1 MMDKKVK
8 ILVLVN
14 NLDSGTGTFTIQML
28 GLKKNFNIIVGA
40 LEHKHRLVKQM
51 GVKIYYFSN
60 DISHINYYSLGL
72 SLSLQLLK
80 EIKWVNKIV
89 NREHPQI
96 ILGTDLHSNLLAAI
110 GKVFLRQNAKTIL
123 TTHVNLPAVIE
134 RKASGL
140 LKQPLL
146 LIGNYF
152 YSRAD
157 AVVCV
162 SRGVAGA
169 IRKLFSFRREIIT
182 IPYGLD
188 AGSIKIKSRDRVS
201 KDEDAIFKI
210 KATKRIISIGRFDAQ
225 KDFSTLIRAF
235 SLVKKKLEDVEL
247 LLLGDGYQRDEL
259 ERLVQD
265 LGLQSC
271 IHFLGWKANVYP
283 YIKRSD
289 VFVLSSRYEGFGYVL
304 LEAMFLGIPVVSTDA
319 PFGPREVLDNGKY
332 GILVPVG
339 NVETMTKA
347 IIKLLKDKAI
357 YKQYSQKS
365 RERIKSYTEEK
376 MLNSYKNI
384 ILNLLR

>member
-1 MMDKKVK
+1 MMDKKAK
-8 ILVLVN
+8 ILIFVN
-14 NLDSGTGTFTIQML
+14 SLDSGTGTFAIQML

-40 LEHKHRLVKQM
+40 LEHKNRLVKQT
-51 GVKIYYFSN
+51 GVKIYYFSS

-72 SLSLQLLK
+72 PLFLQLLK

-96 ILGTDLHSNLLAAI
+96 ILGTDLHSNLLAEI
-110 GKVFLRQNAKTIL
+110 GKIFLRQNAKTIL

-134 RKASGL
+134 RKVSGP
-140 LKQPLL
+140 LKRPLL

-152 YSRAD
+152 YGKAD
-157 AVVCV
+157 AIVCV
-162 SRGVAGA
+162 SGGVAGA
-169 IRKLFSFRREIIT
+169 VRKLFSFKRKIIT

-188 AGSIKIKSRDRVS
+188 ARSIKIKSRDRVS
-201 KDEDAIFKI
+201 KDEGTILKRKAI
-210 KATKRIISIGRFDAQ
+210 KRIISIGRFDAQ
-225 KDFSTLIRAF
+225 KDFFTLIRAF
-235 SLVKKKLEDVEL
+235 KLVKKRLKDVEL
-247 LLLGDGYQRDEL
+247 ILLGDGYQRDEL
-259 ERLVQD
+259 ERLAQY

-289 VFVLSSRYEGFGYVL
+289 LLVLSSRYEGFGYVL
-304 LEAMFLGIPVVSTDA
+304 LEAMSQGTPVVSTDA

-339 NVETMTKA
+339 NVEKMAEA
-347 IIKLLKDKAI
+347 IIKLLKNKAI

-365 RERIKSYTEEK
+365 RERIKSYTQEK
-376 MLNSYKNI
+376 MLNSYRNL
-384 ILNLLR
+384 ILNLLN